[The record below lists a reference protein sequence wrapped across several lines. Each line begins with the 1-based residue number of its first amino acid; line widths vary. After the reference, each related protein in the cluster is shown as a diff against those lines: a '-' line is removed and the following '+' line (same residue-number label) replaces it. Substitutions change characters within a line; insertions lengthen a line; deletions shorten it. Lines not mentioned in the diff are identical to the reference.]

1 LTGFYPELFEGAV
14 VNATVY
20 DTSLNN
26 TKMLIRSVTHKI
38 ENGMY
43 FTSVEL
49 GSIENLSG
57 IVVDLAGSGAIRSTT
72 LPVEEAEPVVS
83 VIETD

>member
-1 LTGFYPELFEGAV
+1 
-14 VNATVY
+14 
-20 DTSLNN
+20 
-26 TKMLIRSVTHKI
+26 
-38 ENGMY
+38 MY

-57 IVVDLAGSGAIRSTT
+57 TVVDLAGSGAIRSTT